1 MEATATGGGGEDVAV
16 GRVVVWW
23 HRLRHFAILYDSLML
38 LILIHLSPTAHHRF
52 SFPNEIKKLPHP
64 DDSHSYSHSYIN
76 GTTHNI
82 FMLAP

>member
-1 MEATATGGGGEDVAV
+1 MEATATGGGGEDVVV
-16 GRVVVWW
+16 GRVVVVWW
-23 HRLRHFAILYDSLML
+23 HRLRHFVILYDSLML

-52 SFPNEIKKLPHP
+52 SFPNETKKLP
-64 DDSHSYSHSYIN
+64 IN